1 MQFYPPILFDFNRDS
16 AAQTEGMYE
25 VDPHQARPDQ
35 EPKGPKDSRYND
47 NDVECWIFFEGM
59 IWAKK
64 AFKPLE
70 SYLTY
75 KNKVHA
81 QTF

>member
-64 AFKPLE
+64 PL
-70 SYLTY
+70 
-75 KNKVHA
+75 NH
-81 QTF
+81 